1 MKSIE
6 AALLD
11 LVAICDSM
19 RIAYAVMGGLA
30 VRVHGIP
37 RPTHDVDLTLSI
49 DRAELGEL
57 FEQLEGRGYSVPQ
70 PYKDGWLDEIAEM
83 PLIKVRAYLD
93 AGHGIDV
100 DIFVAESEF
109 QKSLIQRRIP
119 IESNHLAVP
128 SMPPSN
134 SSPSG
139 PTPISM
145 PTLRLSTTCGCSRS
159 RPRDGRHLTP
169 RPSASSHQRTSRR
182 PFRNGRGARPS
193 GIRRRQMKSE
203 E

>member
-83 PLIKVRAYLD
+83 PLATMGHD
-93 AGHGIDV
+93 AWY
-100 DIFVAESEF
+100 S
-109 QKSLIQRRIP
+109 
-119 IESNHLAVP
+119 
-128 SMPPSN
+128 
-134 SSPSG
+134 
-139 PTPISM
+139 
-145 PTLRLSTTCGCSRS
+145 
-159 RPRDGRHLTP
+159 
-169 RPSASSHQRTSRR
+169 
-182 PFRNGRGARPS
+182 
-193 GIRRRQMKSE
+193 
-203 E
+203 

>member
-11 LVAICDSM
+11 LVSVCNGM

-49 DRAELGEL
+49 DRVALGEL
-57 FEQLEGRGYSVPQ
+57 LDQLEELGYSVPQ
-70 PYKDGWLDEIAEM
+70 PYKDGWLDEIAGM
-83 PLIKVRAYLD
+83 PLIKIRAYLD

-109 QKSLIQRRIP
+109 QKSLMQRRMP
-119 IESNHLAVP
+119 VESEGRV
-128 SMPPSN
+128 
-134 SSPSG
+134 
-139 PTPISM
+139 ISVVSAED
-145 PTLRLSTTCGCSRS
+145 LILLKLIAH
-159 RPRDGRHLTP
+159 RPRDIADVGDILFT
-169 RPSASSHQRTSRR
+169 Q
-182 PFRNGRGARPS
+182 GELDEEYL
-193 GIRRRQMKSE
+193 RQWATTLGVRE
-203 E
+203 QLEHVFTGDATDDAN